1 MVDPNSI
8 ENTHPLKHV
17 AIIMDGN
24 NRWAKQRG
32 LGGIA
37 GHESGVERI
46 RDTLLAAQK
55 IGIDTMTLFAFSSE
69 NWKRPDL
76 EVSGLMSLFSSYLK
90 KEAKALR
97 DDSVRLKVIGNRSHF
112 SERLKAL
119 INDTEAMTA
128 KGKLTLYLCVDY
140 GGRWDIAKTAQLMA
154 AEVQVGRLRPSDI
167 NEEVFGKYLRQDGI
181 PDPDL
186 CIRTAGEKRISN
198 FLLWQLAYS
207 ELYFTDCY
215 WPDFNAKALEIA
227 ANDYYSRQRRFGL
240 RDDSN
245 SVSDL
250 ERGPHV

>member
-90 KEAKALR
+90 KEAK
-97 DDSVRLKVIGNRSHF
+97 V
-112 SERLKAL
+112 
-119 INDTEAMTA
+119 
-128 KGKLTLYLCVDY
+128 
-140 GGRWDIAKTAQLMA
+140 
-154 AEVQVGRLRPSDI
+154 I
-167 NEEVFGKYLRQDGI
+167 NEL
-181 PDPDL
+181 
-186 CIRTAGEKRISN
+186 
-198 FLLWQLAYS
+198 
-207 ELYFTDCY
+207 
-215 WPDFNAKALEIA
+215 
-227 ANDYYSRQRRFGL
+227 
-240 RDDSN
+240 
-245 SVSDL
+245 
-250 ERGPHV
+250 H